1 MGRIASIDFG
11 LKRIGLAVSDEG
23 KIIATAQGMVLAERS
38 SALTIKRVL
47 EALSSFELEMIVVG
61 LPLHLNGKTGFLADE
76 VLHFVGLLE
85 KVAPCPVVTFDERF
99 STAQAERTLR
109 EGNMSRK
116 KRSKVIDSLSAVI
129 VLQNYLDSISEKSY
143 F

>member
-1 MGRIASIDFG
+1 MGRIASIDYG

-23 KIIATAQGMVLAERS
+23 KIIATPQGMVLAEKS

-47 EALSSFELEMIVVG
+47 EALSSFELEAIVVG

-76 VLHFVGLLE
+76 VHHFVGLLE
-85 KVAPCPVVTFDERF
+85 KSAPCPVVTFDERF
-99 STAQAERTLR
+99 STAQAERSLR

-116 KRSKVIDSLSAVI
+116 KRSKVIDTLSAVI
-129 VLQNYLDSISEKSY
+129 LLQNYLESISEKSY